1 MFYHL
6 SINVIV
12 VILNKYFIW
21 HTMYIKLNEMLD
33 LVYYQR
39 KFIVKIKSMKLKKNI
54 DIIIEKHIYFILYKQ
69 RYI

>member
-6 SINVIV
+6 SINLIV

-21 HTMYIKLNEMLD
+21 HTIYIKLNEMLD

-39 KFIVKIKSMKLKKNI
+39 KFIVKIKSMKLKK
-54 DIIIEKHIYFILYKQ
+54 KH
-69 RYI
+69 